1 MSSISLSKLLRLAAA
16 SQRRK
21 PSGREID
28 ATRKASTGVQ
38 DRSAK
43 ASDPISPTLFWKIIM
58 ALAMASFACNAIG
71 MTVFGSDW
79 LTAYWDALAD
89 WCAGGY
95 C

>member
-1 MSSISLSKLLRLAAA
+1 
-16 SQRRK
+16 
-21 PSGREID
+21 
-28 ATRKASTGVQ
+28 
-38 DRSAK
+38 
-43 ASDPISPTLFWKIIM
+43 M